1 VDQWYSPTYAG
12 HLAEAVVELL
22 EMGERPQVL
31 HVAGPR
37 LSRLEFALA
46 VAEVFR
52 LPKDLVRPAYM
63 AEMRWAASRPRDSS
77 LDTSL
82 ARRLLKVP
90 FWDLSAALERF
101 KEEFV
106 GRYASG

>member
-1 VDQWYSPTYAG
+1 
-12 HLAEAVVELL
+12 
-22 EMGERPQVL
+22 
-31 HVAGPR
+31 
-37 LSRLEFALA
+37 
-46 VAEVFR
+46 
-52 LPKDLVRPAYM
+52 M
-63 AEMRWAASRPRDSS
+63 AEMRWTARRPRDSS

-106 GRYASG
+106 GRHASG